1 MSSSPPERDD
11 NATLTVPF
19 RGQPI
24 PVAYLGAGVTRD
36 QAVQG
41 LASQPFQSWLRRC
54 ETGTG
59 NTTKQLC
66 VHAIEIQSID
76 FFGPRRVGFMKI
88 KTHTTLTDGG
98 GRDVH
103 NNDAVLALHETPL
116 PGICFLRGNAVS
128 IFVALFCEDDGK
140 VYSLLTDQPRVP
152 LGMASVLELPAG
164 MLDSDAHSVSGI
176 AVQEMEEECGITVRD
191 TDFVDLTEL
200 ACQEAVALG
209 NLPMAALSPSGGA
222 CDEMLRYLYLEK
234 KVTTAE
240 LEEMRGRLHG
250 LREHGEY
257 ITLEVVPM
265 EDVWKISGDSKA
277 MM

>member
-1 MSSSPPERDD
+1 MSSSPERDD
-11 NATLTVPF
+11 DATLTVSF

-24 PVAYLGAGVTRD
+24 PVTYSGAGVTRD

-54 ETGTG
+54 DSGTG
-59 NTTKQLC
+59 NTTKQLA

-88 KTHTTLTDGG
+88 KTHTTLTDG
-98 GRDVH
+98 V
-103 NNDAVLALHETPL
+103 ALHEKPL

-176 AVQEMEEECGITVRD
+176 AVQEMEEECGITVCD

-209 NLPMAALSPSGGA
+209 NLPMAALSPSGGG

-234 KVTTAE
+234 KVTAAE